1 MAVEGCAA
9 LGKLLEPQDCVQH
22 ILPVI
27 VNFSQVIMS
36 VGFYADDLHLKE
48 MLNLC
53 TFSLSRI
60 SLGVCAIWLQINS
73 TSFVKPWDLSLLG
86 KNVLHKPNAACFNT
100 FDGLI

>member
-1 MAVEGCAA
+1 
-9 LGKLLEPQDCVQH
+9 
-22 ILPVI
+22 
-27 VNFSQVIMS
+27 MS